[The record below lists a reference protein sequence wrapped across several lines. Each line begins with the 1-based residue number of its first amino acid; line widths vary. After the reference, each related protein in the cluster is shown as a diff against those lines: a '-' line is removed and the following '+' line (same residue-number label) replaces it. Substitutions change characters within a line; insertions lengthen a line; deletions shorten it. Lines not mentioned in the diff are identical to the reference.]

1 MLSSVIDRLDHL
13 LVAVGDLSAAADR
26 YAALLGRPPSWRGEH
41 PGAGSANVLFRL
53 DTCYLE
59 LLAPSGP
66 GPIGAQ
72 LREHLETTGE
82 GLLGLAFGTPD
93 LRETVAKLRAR
104 GLSLSD
110 PRPGEGRDLASGA
123 ERHWENAFLS
133 PESSRGPLL
142 FAIQHHSPADALPR
156 RDPTEPKES
165 AVSAVDHVVVMSAD
179 LDASRALYGDGLGL
193 RLALDR
199 SFEARGTRILFFR
212 VGGVTVEVAGTIGG
226 GPDPAAPDRLWGI
239 AYRVADVAAA
249 RRRIADLGFDP
260 SEVRPGHKPGT
271 HVCTL
276 RDGTAG
282 VPTLLIE
289 PAPGAR
295 LPSEGVEG

>member
-1 MLSSVIDRLDHL
+1 MLSAVIDRLDHL
-13 LVAVGDLSAAADR
+13 LVAVGDLPAAADR
-26 YAALLGRPPSWRGEH
+26 YAALLGRPASWRGEH

-53 DTCYLE
+53 DNCYLE
-59 LLAPSGP
+59 LLAPAGA

-93 LRETVAKLRAR
+93 LRETRASLRAR
-104 GLSLSD
+104 GLSLSE
-110 PRPGEGRDLASGA
+110 PLPGEGRDLVSGA
-123 ERHWENAFLS
+123 ERRWENAFLS

-142 FAIQHHSPADALPR
+142 FAIEHHSPADALPR
-156 RDPTEPKES
+156 REPEGSPQS

-212 VGGVTVEVAGTIGG
+212 VGGVTVEVAGAIDGG
-226 GPDPAAPDRLWGI
+226 ADPGAPDRLWGI
-239 AYRVADVAAA
+239 AYRVADVDAA
-249 RRRIADLGFDP
+249 RRRIVDLGFDA

-271 HVCTL
+271 RVCTL
-276 RDGTAG
+276 RDGAAG

-289 PAPGAR
+289 PAPDAR
-295 LPSEGVEG
+295 LPSAEAEG